1 MPLNPNHPSIH
12 PDGSA
17 LTIPA
22 ATDTAVPGGSQMCA
36 QVEADTDVVS

>member
-1 MPLNPNHPSIH
+1 MESTSTATDVT
-12 PDGSA
+12 DGSA

-36 QVEADTDVVS
+36 QLEADTDVVS